1 MPSMVASRPQVH
13 YDQEADVLYIS
24 LGKPVPSISKED
36 PEIEGL
42 HYRYAIGTK
51 NLSGAT
57 IVWYS
62 LQDKDEL
69 RRRLPFPVRLP

>member
-1 MPSMVASRPQVH
+1 MVASRPQVH